1 MGSEPALDVLSLH
14 VNIGDLV
21 GHALAIV
28 DEYDCEAVGMPSWP
42 GSLVDQLLT
51 SLSGDPQTAVSHLGD
66 VVLFLQITSVRYN
79 VRMHRARYSEAIF
92 SHEYSSL
99 YSFRLAI

>member
-1 MGSEPALDVLSLH
+1 MEGLSFICKTLMGSEPALDVLSLH

-42 GSLVDQLLT
+42 GSLVD
-51 SLSGDPQTAVSHLGD
+51 
-66 VVLFLQITSVRYN
+66 
-79 VRMHRARYSEAIF
+79 
-92 SHEYSSL
+92 
-99 YSFRLAI
+99 